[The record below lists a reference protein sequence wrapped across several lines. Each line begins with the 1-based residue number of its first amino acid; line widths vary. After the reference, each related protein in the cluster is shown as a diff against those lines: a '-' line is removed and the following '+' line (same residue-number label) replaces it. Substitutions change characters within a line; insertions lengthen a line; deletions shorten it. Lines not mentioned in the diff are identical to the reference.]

1 MTDLEL
7 LFLVLAVLYLW
18 ECACWISRGAVAFQN
33 WFGSWWIA
41 HPGTLLGNAKGGVIM
56 ANPLPPLGTLLLGHQ
71 LPVSLSA
78 QEVLA
83 FVSSSVNPGWRREQS
98 GQRKR
103 WDEVESIK
111 PRGKK
116 LLINGQEFLKT
127 TSPGVAFHLAEQLET
142 IRKSNSSRREEILR
156 RIVHENFDTRAI
168 ETRWEE
174 FQREASRLRVLTNLL
189 FIYLFLAAPLI
200 IHWFSLERTWLAL
213 LAGILV
219 CTIPASILFRRAHK
233 QLYPKAE
240 DDRFTHFILVMLS
253 PISAMRAC
261 DLLSRGLLESFHP
274 LAVAKVFCD
283 KAQFRTFAS
292 ATLNEI
298 RYPGR
303 PLWPPND
310 PAAAKT
316 EQEWRLRIEGAVEK
330 LLRQADI
337 VPDELIQAP
346 APSDETCR
354 AYCPRC
360 RAQFTTGVGIC
371 DDCGGMPLIPLNA
384 APASKATR
392 SSESGSIK
400 GPEVRLEI
408 QDKSKVQKL

>member
-142 IRKSNSSRREEILR
+142 IRKSNSSRREEI
-156 RIVHENFDTRAI
+156 
-168 ETRWEE
+168 
-174 FQREASRLRVLTNLL
+174 
-189 FIYLFLAAPLI
+189 
-200 IHWFSLERTWLAL
+200 
-213 LAGILV
+213 
-219 CTIPASILFRRAHK
+219 
-233 QLYPKAE
+233 
-240 DDRFTHFILVMLS
+240 
-253 PISAMRAC
+253 
-261 DLLSRGLLESFHP
+261 
-274 LAVAKVFCD
+274 
-283 KAQFRTFAS
+283 
-292 ATLNEI
+292 
-298 RYPGR
+298 
-303 PLWPPND
+303 
-310 PAAAKT
+310 
-316 EQEWRLRIEGAVEK
+316 
-330 LLRQADI
+330 
-337 VPDELIQAP
+337 
-346 APSDETCR
+346 
-354 AYCPRC
+354 
-360 RAQFTTGVGIC
+360 
-371 DDCGGMPLIPLNA
+371 
-384 APASKATR
+384 
-392 SSESGSIK
+392 
-400 GPEVRLEI
+400 
-408 QDKSKVQKL
+408 